1 MKKIRVGVVGVG
13 VMGNSHARQLLEGQ
27 IARAELTAVSDSS
40 PQRLQ
45 PFKGRVQT
53 FTAADKM
60 LRSGLLDAV
69 IIASPHYDHT
79 ISGRLAL
86 QQGLHVLVEKPISVH
101 KADCQRL
108 LAAHRSKRQVF
119 AAMFNNRTL
128 PCYAKLRQ
136 LVAEGELGALRR
148 IVWITTDWFRT
159 DTYYAM
165 GGWRATWRGEGGGVL
180 MNQCPHQL
188 DLLQWIAGL
197 PARLRAFC
205 YFGKY
210 HSIEVED
217 DVTAYLEYANGATG
231 VFIATTGEAPG
242 TNRLELTGDRGRVI
256 VEHEKIRFT
265 RNTTPMDEYC
275 RKSPE
280 AFGKPDVWQVEIPA
294 SAPALIQHRAIIQNF
309 VDAILDK
316 VPLIAPAAE
325 GIHSVELANAMIYSS
340 IKDQWVDLPL
350 NAASYERLLKELIK
364 RPPARWQP
372 SGRRSQPRRRRQ

>member
-294 SAPALIQHRAIIQNF
+294 SAPALIQHRAIIQTF